1 MITYLLDLNTDTVGE
16 VLFWVTVP
24 LTLTFFIITN
34 LLFVTLAVEC
44 VIVIGYPYHH
54 RNIMMT
60 KVVHGMVVTTW
71 VVSAILAS
79 VVIAVVPHP
88 ILWPFGTIF
97 AQRSLVRLIILV
109 PCRIAVWHVQ
119 Q

>member
-16 VLFWVTVP
+16 MLFWLTVP
-24 LTLTFFIITN
+24 LTTTFFVLTN
-34 LLFVTLAVEC
+34 LLFVTLAVER
-44 VIVIGYPYHH
+44 VVVIGYPYRH
-54 RNIMMT
+54 RSIMTT

-79 VVIAVVPHP
+79 VVIAVVPHL

-97 AQRSLVRLIILV
+97 AQRSLVHLIILV
-109 PCRIAVWHVQ
+109 YTF
-119 Q
+119 